1 MATYSSIL
9 AWEIPQIEEPGRLQP
24 IALQRIRHDW
34 SDLAHMLPRR
44 LAPSG
49 NTDQSVC
56 MWTIH
61 LALGTMLGLPECL
74 SVSPETGERRQ
85 LLESLGNLS
94 SATRTFQQPQPSS
107 CNLLSPQHT
116 ILFLPPRWVFAH
128 GNAHLAWSPWEV
140 AAGLIWI
147 LGTMELVDYNV
158 FLRGASLVVQWVRL
172 HFQCRGCGFDPSLE
186 S

>member
-1 MATYSSIL
+1 
-9 AWEIPQIEEPGRLQP
+9 
-24 IALQRIRHDW
+24 
-34 SDLAHMLPRR
+34 
-44 LAPSG
+44 
-49 NTDQSVC
+49 
-56 MWTIH
+56 
-61 LALGTMLGLPECL
+61 MLGLPECL

-140 AAGLIWI
+140 TQRWNLGLLHCRQVLYHLNHQGSPRI
-147 LGTMELVDYNV
+147 LEWVPIPSPLDLPDPGIDLGSPTLQANSLPAELP
-158 FLRGASLVVQWVRL
+158 GS
-172 HFQCRGCGFDPSLE
+172 PI
-186 S
+186 